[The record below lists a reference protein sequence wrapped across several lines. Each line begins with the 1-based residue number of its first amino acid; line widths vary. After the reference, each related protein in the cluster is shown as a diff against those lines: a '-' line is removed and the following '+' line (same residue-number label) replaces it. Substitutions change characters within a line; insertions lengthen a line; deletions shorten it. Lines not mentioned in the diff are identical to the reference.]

1 MMMLGSTEMSVTEIG
16 MEVNSKEEM
25 MMLLLSERS
34 GGSMSV
40 TTPVRTVSQQPPAR
54 KG

>member
-1 MMMLGSTEMSVTEIG
+1 MMMLGPTEMSVTEIG
-16 MEVNSKEEM
+16 MEVNGRDKM

-40 TTPVRTVSQQPPAR
+40 TTPVRTVTQQPPAR
-54 KG
+54 KE